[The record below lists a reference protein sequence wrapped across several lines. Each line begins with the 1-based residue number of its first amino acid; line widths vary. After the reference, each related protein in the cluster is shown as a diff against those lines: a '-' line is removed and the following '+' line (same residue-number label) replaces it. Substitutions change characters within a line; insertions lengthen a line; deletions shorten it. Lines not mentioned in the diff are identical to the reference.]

1 MVTINQNI
9 SEKPK
14 ESKILIS
21 EPSMVRGQDPILAE
35 ASVSWNGSTS
45 SKKWKKS
52 TFIFG
57 GIMGL
62 VVLIPIVFSI
72 LNVVENSNLKH
83 EILRLEAKLELEVG
97 KNAKTMETNLNK
109 IQSQHYLEIKTRE
122 QENEKLFIAIEDNS
136 DLKDDISRLEA
147 KLELHAPF
155 TSELFSTLKTM
166 ETNLNKI
173 QSQHDLEIK
182 TRQQENE
189 KVFGA
194 LEEFCKLVNSICKSF
209 NNKNCCNETRLLE
222 FLKN

>member
-1 MVTINQNI
+1 MNTI
-9 SEKPK
+9 S
-14 ESKILIS
+14 
-21 EPSMVRGQDPILAE
+21 QDPILADEE
-35 ASVSWNGSTS
+35 ASISSHNGSTS

-72 LNVVENSNLKH
+72 FNVVENSNLKH

-155 TSELFSTLKTM
+155 TSELFNTLKTM
-166 ETNLNKI
+166 ENMYGI
-173 QSQHDLEIK
+173 
-182 TRQQENE
+182 
-189 KVFGA
+189 GA
-194 LEEFCKLVNSICKSF
+194 LEDFCELVNSICKSF
-209 NNKNCCNETRLLE
+209 NDKNCCNETRLLE

>member
-1 MVTINQNI
+1 MNTI
-9 SEKPK
+9 S
-14 ESKILIS
+14 
-21 EPSMVRGQDPILAE
+21 QDPILSDE
-35 ASVSWNGSTS
+35 EVSISSHNGSNS
-45 SKKWKKS
+45 SIFFLKS
-52 TFIFG
+52 TFIFA

-72 LNVVENSNLKH
+72 FNVVENSNLKH

-155 TSELFSTLKTM
+155 TSELFNTLKTM
-166 ETNLNKI
+166 ENMYGI
-173 QSQHDLEIK
+173 
-182 TRQQENE
+182 
-189 KVFGA
+189 GA
-194 LEEFCKLVNSICKSF
+194 LEDFCELVNSICKSF
-209 NNKNCCNETRLLE
+209 NHKNCCNETRLSE

>member
-72 LNVVENSNLKH
+72 FNVVENSNLKQ
-83 EILRLEAKLELEVG
+83 ENSRLEAKLESEVE
-97 KNAKTMETNLNK
+97 KSAQIMEANLNK
-109 IQSQHYLEIKTRE
+109 IQSQLELEIKTRE
-122 QENEKLFIAIEDNS
+122 QENETLSVAIER
-136 DLKDDISRLEA
+136 I
-147 KLELHAPF
+147 
-155 TSELFSTLKTM
+155 
-166 ETNLNKI
+166 
-173 QSQHDLEIK
+173 
-182 TRQQENE
+182 
-189 KVFGA
+189 
-194 LEEFCKLVNSICKSF
+194 KSF
-209 NNKNCCNETRLLE
+209 VKYPASG
-222 FLKN
+222 KYI

>member
-72 LNVVENSNLKH
+72 FNVVENSNLKQ
-83 EILRLEAKLELEVG
+83 ENSRLEAKLELEVE
-97 KNAKTMETNLNK
+97 KSAQIMEANLNN
-109 IQSQHYLEIKTRE
+109 IQSQLDHEIETRE
-122 QENEKLFIAIEDNS
+122 QENETLSVAIER
-136 DLKDDISRLEA
+136 I
-147 KLELHAPF
+147 
-155 TSELFSTLKTM
+155 
-166 ETNLNKI
+166 
-173 QSQHDLEIK
+173 
-182 TRQQENE
+182 
-189 KVFGA
+189 
-194 LEEFCKLVNSICKSF
+194 KSF
-209 NNKNCCNETRLLE
+209 VKYPASG
-222 FLKN
+222 KYI

>member
-1 MVTINQNI
+1 MDNVSQ
-9 SEKPK
+9 
-14 ESKILIS
+14 
-21 EPSMVRGQDPILAE
+21 GPILAE
-35 ASVSWNGSTS
+35 FSISSQNGSTF

-72 LNVVENSNLKH
+72 FNVVENSNLKH

-155 TSELFSTLKTM
+155 TSELFNTLKTM
-166 ETNLNKI
+166 ENMYGI
-173 QSQHDLEIK
+173 
-182 TRQQENE
+182 
-189 KVFGA
+189 GA
-194 LEEFCKLVNSICKSF
+194 LEDFCELVNSICKSF
-209 NNKNCCNETRLLE
+209 NHKNCCNETRLSE